1 MKNLRFIGIALS
13 LVMII
18 ICGFQ
23 MSHLPLWGWWTFGLL
38 TAFWVLLVFLRFNN
52 YNRRWLALSSLSGLF
67 LSLGFP
73 NSPLTPFMF
82 VGFVPLLFVQKEISE
97 GKKREGIMKY
107 AFNTFVI
114 WNILTTWWVANAVLA
129 GGMIANYLNAFFMCI
144 PFWLF
149 HKTNAVIN
157 PNWLM
162 QNGILQR
169 VKADEILKY
178 SAFIVY
184 WLAFEYVHLNWE
196 ISWTWLTLG
205 NAFAEYPSWVQWYEY
220 TGVFGGS
227 LWILGLNVLIF
238 KLIDKK
244 YFKQEGVKTVT
255 VQCFAWFFI
264 PLSISLSLGI
274 HKKNPDT
281 PKINVV
287 VVQPNYEP
295 LYEKF
300 EIPEQIQIKKF
311 LKLAAEK
318 VDSTTDY
325 LVFPET
331 SFDFRHV
338 DTWNENPIVQELKN
352 FTNRYP
358 KLHLVTGID
367 AIRIYAAYVREK
379 PKDLPSTVREH
390 DNNDG
395 TFTYWENY
403 NASTQIAAG
412 ADSLPM
418 YVKSK
423 FVPGPEILP
432 YGFLFSWLKPIFK
445 SFGGT
450 VGGLGTQAERSVF
463 WNKDGET
470 AVGAMICYESIYG
483 DYCTGFIKNGA
494 DALFVVSNDGWWG
507 DTPGYEQLKK
517 FASLRAIETRRPVVR
532 SANTGSSCFI
542 DIYGNISDA
551 TPYGVDA
558 CIKGTIETSNKMTFY
573 TLTGDYIGRIGKN
586 LALGF
591 LIFLLLQVTVL
602 KNYGKSKL
610 KGRLG

>member
-1 MKNLRFIGIALS
+1 MKNIRFIGIALS
-13 LVMII
+13 LVILLV
-18 ICGFQ
+18 CGFV
-23 MSHLPLWGWWTFGLL
+23 MSRIPLWEWWTFGFLSAL
-38 TAFWVLLVFLRFNN
+38 WALIVLLRLKK
-52 YNRRWLALSSLSGLF
+52 YNIRWLGLSTLSGIF

-82 VGFVPLLFVQKEISE
+82 VGFIPLLFIQKEMSE
-97 GKKREGIMKY
+97 SKSRDGILKY
-107 AFNTFVI
+107 AFNAFVI

-129 GGMIANYLNAFFMCI
+129 GGLIANYLNAFFMCL

-149 HKTNAVIN
+149 HKTDAAIN

-162 QNGILQR
+162 KNGILQKVR
-169 VKADEILKY
+169 ADEILKY
-178 SAFIVY
+178 GAFITY

-227 LWILGLNVLIF
+227 LWILLLNVLIF
-238 KLIDKK
+238 RLLDKK
-244 YFKQEGVKTVT
+244 YFKQNSIKTAFI
-255 VQCFAWFFI
+255 QCAAWLI
-264 PLSISLSLGI
+264 TPLSISAILGI
-274 HKKNPDT
+274 EKPDAAGG
-281 PKINVV
+281 KLNIV

-295 LYEKF
+295 IYEKF
-300 EIPEQIQIKKF
+300 EISEHIQIKKF
-311 LKLAAEK
+311 LQLASEK

-338 DTWNENPIVQELKN
+338 DRWNDNPIVQELKD
-352 FTNRYP
+352 FTKRYP
-358 KLHLVTGID
+358 NLHLVTGID
-367 AIRIYAAYVREK
+367 AIRIYAPYVREK
-379 PKDLPSTVREH
+379 PAGLPSTVREH

-403 NASTQIAAG
+403 NASTQITAG
-412 ADSLPM
+412 SDLMPM

-432 YGFLFSWLKPIFK
+432 YGFLFSWLKPVFK
-445 SFGGT
+445 KFGGT
-450 VGGLGTQAERSVF
+450 VGGLGMQAERSVF
-463 WNKDGET
+463 WNRDGQS

-483 DYCTGFIKNGA
+483 DFCTGFVKNGA

-517 FASLRAIETRRPVVR
+517 FACLRAIETRRPVVR

-542 DIYGNISDA
+542 DSYGHISDA
-551 TPYGVDA
+551 TDYGVDA
-558 CIKGTIETSNKMTFY
+558 CIEKTIEVGTRKTVYTF
-573 TLTGDYIGRIGKN
+573 LGDFIGRQSTV
-586 LALGF
+586 LAIGF
-591 LIFLLLQVTVL
+591 LIGLFLRVTFL
-602 KNYGKSKL
+602 RDKK
-610 KGRLG
+610 

>member
-1 MKNLRFIGIALS
+1 MKNLRFIGIAIS
-13 LVMII
+13 LAILL
-18 ICGFQ
+18 ICGFT
-23 MSHLPLWGWWTFGLL
+23 MSKLLLWGWWTFGFLS
-38 TAFWVLLVFLRFNN
+38 AFWTLIVFLRFKK
-52 YNRRWLALSSLSGLF
+52 YNTRWLALSSLSGLF

-73 NSPLTPFMF
+73 NSPFTLFMF
-82 VGFVPLLFVQKEISE
+82 VGFVPLLFIQKEISE
-97 GKKREGIMKY
+97 SKSREGVMKY
-107 AFNTFVI
+107 AFNTFII

-129 GGMIANYLNAFFMCI
+129 GGLIANYLNAFFMCI

-149 HKTNAVIN
+149 QKTDAAIN
-157 PNWLM
+157 PNWAL

-178 SAFIVY
+178 GAFIVY

-205 NAFAEYPSWVQWYEY
+205 NAFAEHPSWIQWYEF

-227 LWILGLNVLIF
+227 LWILLLNVLIF
-238 KLIDKK
+238 RVIDKK
-244 YFKQEGVKTVT
+244 YFKHEPIKTSVI
-255 VQCFAWFFI
+255 QCLAWLI
-264 PLSISLSLGI
+264 TPLSISLLLGVE
-274 HKKNPDT
+274 KPDALAE
-281 PKINVV
+281 KINVV
-287 VVQPNYEP
+287 AVQPNYEP
-295 LYEKF
+295 IYEKF
-300 EIPEQIQIKKF
+300 DIPEQVQIKKF
-311 LKLAAEK
+311 LKLASEK

-338 DTWNENPIVQELKN
+338 DRWNENPLVQELKD

-367 AIRIYAAYVREK
+367 AIKIYAPYVREK
-379 PKDLPSTVREH
+379 PAGLPSTVREH

-403 NASTQIAAG
+403 NASTQLAAG
-412 ADSLPM
+412 IDSLPI

-432 YGFLFSWLKPIFK
+432 YGFLFSWLKPVFK
-445 SFGGT
+445 KFGGT

-463 WNKDGET
+463 WNKDGKT

-483 DYCTGFIKNGA
+483 DYCTGFVKNGA

-517 FASLRAIETRRPVVR
+517 FACLRAIETRRPVVR

-551 TPYGVDA
+551 TPYGIDA
-558 CIKGTIETSNKMTFY
+558 CIKGTIETSKKVTFF
-573 TLTGDYIGRIGKN
+573 TLTGDLIGRVGKN
-586 LALGF
+586 LAIVF
-591 LIFLLLQVTVL
+591 LIFLLLRVTAFR
-602 KNYGKSKL
+602 NYGKNKE
-610 KGRLG
+610 K